1 VVVVCYGF
9 TARSA
14 LFAVERM
21 REEGGEIGLVR
32 LKTLW
37 PFASDVIRDVGSKAK
52 KILVPEMNLGQ
63 VVGEVMKY
71 ASCEVVPY
79 NQVNGEIIH
88 PRTIM
93 EQLRRLL

>member
-1 VVVVCYGF
+1 
-9 TARSA
+9 
-14 LFAVERM
+14 VERL
-21 REEGGEIGLVR
+21 REEDKKIGMVR

-37 PFASDVIRDVGSKAK
+37 PFPIDVIKDIGSRVK
-52 KILVPEMNLGQ
+52 KILVPEMNMGQ

-71 ASCEVVPY
+71 ASCDVVPY

-88 PRTIM
+88 PNTIM